1 MSKRVSRVRSME
13 TTRWVRLV
21 ACIIAMM
28 AVANLQYAWT
38 LFVPPLMDSLHAS
51 LSTVQVAFTCFIVS
65 QAFLLPATAY
75 MVDRVGIRIIVS
87 GAAFLVGLSW
97 ILCALANSLPFLYL
111 ASSIGGVGVGA
122 VYGGCI
128 GLAMKWFPER
138 RGLWVGVVAGAYGF
152 GTAVTALPI
161 SSMINANGY
170 RVAFAIW
177 GFVQGLVVL
186 TAAQFLAMPPDGWVP
201 TDWEEIKAKVQS
213 KVRQSARNYT
223 SGQMLRTTSFYG
235 LYIMM
240 TIVAFSGMLVTAQLA
255 PIAQTFHHDT
265 YILFGGV
272 TVLGLTMVLDGVLN
286 GVTRPLFGWISDS
299 IGRYDTMAISFAIE
313 AFAIM
318 GLAFAGSHP
327 AWFIMF
333 TGLTFFAWGQMY
345 SLFPSAI
352 ADLFGSKY
360 ATTNFGIQYTS
371 KGIAAVLA
379 GPIAAWSTE
388 ASQGSWVPVLWVAI
402 SGNLIASL
410 LAFFWLKQAAA
421 RQLDAEIHNAT
432 AASGEDN
439 PAVETSPVPAV
450 TQHGSGTDLA
460 EIPVKAAGSIT
471 IGCASA
477 DSSPEA

>member
-1 MSKRVSRVRSME
+1 ME
-13 TTRWVRLV
+13 TTRWYRLV

-51 LSTVQVAFTCFIVS
+51 LSTVQVAFTCFIVA

-75 MVDRVGIRIIVS
+75 MVDRVGVRIIVS

-97 ILCALANSLPFLYL
+97 ILCAFANSLPFLYL

-161 SSMINANGY
+161 SSMISSDGY
-170 RVAFAIW
+170 RVAFVTW
-177 GFVQGLVVL
+177 GIVQGLVVL
-186 TAAQFLAMPPDGWVP
+186 IAAQFLAMPPDGWEP
-201 TDWEEIKAKVQS
+201 SGWEQIKSKVQS

-235 LYIMM
+235 LYVMM

-313 AFAIM
+313 ACAIM
-318 GLAFAGSHP
+318 GLVFVGARP
-327 AWFIMF
+327 ILFILF

-352 ADLFGSKY
+352 ADLFGTKH

-379 GPIAAWSTE
+379 GPIAAWSSE
-388 ASQGSWVPVLWVAI
+388 ASQGSWIPVLWVAI

-410 LAFFWLKQAAA
+410 LAFFWLKAAAA
-421 RQLDAEIHNAT
+421 RQLDAESQSTTPAG
-432 AASGEDN
+432 GEDE
-439 PAVETSPVPAV
+439 PLGTTGPVRAA
-450 TQHGSGTDLA
+450 TMHGGGTDLA
-460 EIPVKAAGSIT
+460 DTPAKAAGHLT